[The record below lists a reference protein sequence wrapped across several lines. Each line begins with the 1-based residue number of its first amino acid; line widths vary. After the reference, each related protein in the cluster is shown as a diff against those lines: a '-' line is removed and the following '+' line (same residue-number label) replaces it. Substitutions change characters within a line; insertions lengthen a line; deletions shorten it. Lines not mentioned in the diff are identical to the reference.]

1 MKIKM
6 GELNLD
12 EQGDKTMREIIENVI
27 MPDIEKDQKKE
38 RDERI
43 KNRKP
48 ETYEELI
55 EVLRKEHAETFKDV
69 TLEAQLDKFV
79 DEGEE
84 YQEADD
90 CLNEARELSDMFI
103 VAAGISRFA
112 PRFVEKILIPFL
124 SNQVNKHDDFDKGII
139 IQLALEKSLI
149 NKGRKWSNKGGKLQ
163 HK

>member
-1 MKIKM
+1 MKVKM

-12 EQGDKTMREIIENVI
+12 EHGGMTLKEMMDKVI
-27 MPDIEKDQKKE
+27 MPDIEKDQKKDRE
-38 RDERI
+38 ERI

-55 EVLRKEHAETFKDV
+55 EVLRKEHAETFKDI

-84 YQEADD
+84 YQEADN

-124 SNQVNKHDDFDKGII
+124 ANQVNKHDDFDKGMI

-149 NKGRKWSNKGGKLQ
+149 NKNRKWSNKGGKWQ